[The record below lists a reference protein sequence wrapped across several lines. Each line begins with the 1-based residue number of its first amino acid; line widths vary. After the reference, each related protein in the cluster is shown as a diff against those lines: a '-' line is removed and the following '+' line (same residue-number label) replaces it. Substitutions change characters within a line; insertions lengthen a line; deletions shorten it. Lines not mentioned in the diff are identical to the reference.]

1 MSGLKPDPADAP
13 VVYTRFDE
21 LHRFLTR
28 EMSLLAEP
36 EHGGS
41 WRTYFFREIVW
52 HPSRTT
58 RTVKVLLDGLG
69 IPFKVQLCVS
79 SDNNNSVFVGGPF
92 ERDGLKL
99 AIENEIGL
107 ILMWDGGGG
116 G

>member
-13 VVYTRFDE
+13 VDYSSFEE
-21 LHRFLTR
+21 LHRFLTW

-58 RTVKVLLDGLG
+58 RTV
-69 IPFKVQLCVS
+69 
-79 SDNNNSVFVGGPF
+79 
-92 ERDGLKL
+92 
-99 AIENEIGL
+99 
-107 ILMWDGGGG
+107 
-116 G
+116 